1 VNTENLPTRKN
12 LRALGRY
19 FWPLHFVW
27 WTITQWWTRPKA
39 AHLKAPD
46 VDAAL
51 AALPEIPRFSYKR
64 DKPFDFMRHPL
75 AIGLRTIAGRAVGD
89 CDDFAAW
96 RAAWLLSG
104 DPIVGHYPNDRP
116 DVYIAILKFKR
127 AAHAV
132 TIWNDEHGNWL
143 WADYG
148 APFTAPYSVAPPV
161 FAIGRRVAVA
171 HNRTPLIGVA
181 YARVTLRDNGALRF
195 GRVKVGAV

>member
-1 VNTENLPTRKN
+1 VVDEAEGGAPESARRRRRARGAARDPALLVQARQA
-12 LRALGRY
+12 LR
-19 FWPLHFVW
+19 LHAAPARD
-27 WTITQWWTRPKA
+27 RP
-39 AHLKAPD
+39 AHD
-46 VDAAL
+46 
-51 AALPEIPRFSYKR
+51 
-64 DKPFDFMRHPL
+64 
-75 AIGLRTIAGRAVGD
+75 RAVGD